1 MPGGSEARALMI
13 VLESVSKSFDREATF
28 ALRDVSLTIE
38 QGETFILLGSS
49 GSGKTTILRLI
60 SRLIEPTSGT
70 ITLDGRDLLSYG
82 ETELRRN
89 MGYVFQGIG
98 LFPHMTIAQNVG
110 IGLRLIGV
118 AAPVRIAKA
127 RELLDL
133 VGLEPDAFMDRFPGE
148 LSGGQQQRVAVAR
161 ALATDPD
168 YLLMDE
174 PFGALDALTRESLQA
189 EVLRLKATLGK
200 TIVFVTH
207 DIIEAFILGD
217 RIGVCNEGRLEQVG
231 TRAEL
236 LKTPATPFVRDL
248 LARPVQQLKAFQEL
262 Q

>member
-1 MPGGSEARALMI
+1 MI
-13 VLESVSKSFDREATF
+13 VLDNVSKSFDGGQSY

-38 QGETFILLGSS
+38 EGETFVLLGSS

-60 SRLIEPTSGT
+60 SRLIEPTAGQ
-70 ITLDGRDLLSYG
+70 ITLDGRDLNDYG
-82 ETELRRN
+82 VIELRRN

-98 LFPHMTIAQNVG
+98 LFPHMTVGQNVA
-110 IGLRLIGV
+110 IGLRLIGWPLPKRE
-118 AAPVRIAKA
+118 ARA

-133 VGLEPDAFMDRFPGE
+133 VSLEPDAYFDRFPNE

-174 PFGALDALTRESLQA
+174 PFGALDELTRETLQK

-207 DIIEAFILGD
+207 DILEAFILGD
-217 RIGVCNEGRLEQVG
+217 RIGVYNEGRLDQVG
-231 TRAEL
+231 TRREL
-236 LKTPATPFVRDL
+236 LKTPKTDFVRAL
-248 LARPVQQLKAFQEL
+248 LARPLEQLETFQDL
-262 Q
+262 K

>member
-1 MPGGSEARALMI
+1 MI
-13 VLESVSKSFDREATF
+13 VLNNVSKSFDGGQTF
-28 ALRDVSLTIE
+28 ALRDVSVTIE
-38 QGETFILLGSS
+38 EGETFVLLGSS

-60 SRLIEPTSGT
+60 SRLIEPTSGQ
-70 ITLDGRDLLSYG
+70 ITLDGRDLNDY
-82 ETELRRN
+82 EAIELRRN

-98 LFPHMTIAQNVG
+98 LFPHMTVGQNVA
-110 IGLRLIGV
+110 IGLRLVGWPLPKRE
-118 AAPVRIAKA
+118 ARA

-133 VGLEPDAFMDRFPGE
+133 VGLEPDAYFDRFPDE

-174 PFGALDALTRESLQA
+174 PFGALDALTRETLQE

-207 DIIEAFILGD
+207 DILEAFILGD
-217 RIGVCNEGRLEQVG
+217 RIGVCNEGRLDQVG
-231 TRAEL
+231 TKREL
-236 LKTPATPFVRDL
+236 LNAPKTDFVRAL
-248 LARPVQQLKAFQEL
+248 LARPLEQLETFQEL
-262 Q
+262 K

>member
-1 MPGGSEARALMI
+1 MI
-13 VLESVSKSFDREATF
+13 VLDHVSKSFDGGKTF
-28 ALRDVSLTIE
+28 ALRDVSLSIE
-38 QGETFILLGSS
+38 QGETFVLLGSS

-60 SRLIEPTSGT
+60 SRLIEPSSGT
-70 ITLDGRDLLSYG
+70 ILLDGRDLRDYA
-82 ETELRRN
+82 ETALRRN

-98 LFPHMTIAQNVG
+98 LFPHMTVGDNAG
-110 IGLRLIGV
+110 IGLRLVGEP
-118 AAPVRIAKA
+118 ADRRNAKV

-133 VGLEPDAFMDRFPGE
+133 VGLEPDAFIDRFPGE

-174 PFGALDALTRESLQA
+174 PFGALDALTREALQA
-189 EVLRLKATLGK
+189 EVLHLKAKLAK

-207 DIIEAFILGD
+207 DIVEAFLLGD

-231 TRAEL
+231 TRREL
-236 LKTPATPFVRDL
+236 LRNPQTDFVRAL
-248 LARPVQQLKAFQEL
+248 LARPLQQLEAFREL

>member
-1 MPGGSEARALMI
+1 MI
-13 VLESVSKSFDREATF
+13 VLNNVSKSFDGGRSF

-38 QGETFILLGSS
+38 EGETFVLLGSS

-60 SRLIEPTSGT
+60 SRLIEPTSGQ
-70 ITLDGRDLLSYG
+70 ITLDGRNLNDYG
-82 ETELRRN
+82 AIELRRN

-98 LFPHMTIAQNVG
+98 LFPHMTVGQNVA
-110 IGLRLIGV
+110 IGLRLVGWSL
-118 AAPVRIAKA
+118 PKREA
-127 RELLDL
+127 RARDLLEL
-133 VGLEPDAFMDRFPGE
+133 VGLEPDAYFDRFPDE

-174 PFGALDALTRESLQA
+174 PFGALDALTRETLQK

-207 DIIEAFILGD
+207 DILEAFILGD
-217 RIGVCNEGRLEQVG
+217 RIGVCNEGRLDQVG
-231 TRAEL
+231 TKREL
-236 LKTPATPFVRDL
+236 LKAPKTDFVRAL
-248 LARPVQQLKAFQEL
+248 LARPLEQLATFREMK
-262 Q
+262 

>member
-1 MPGGSEARALMI
+1 MI
-13 VLESVSKSFDREATF
+13 VLDNVSKSFDGGQSY

-38 QGETFILLGSS
+38 EGETFVLLGSS

-60 SRLIEPTSGT
+60 SRLIEPTAGQ
-70 ITLDGRDLLSYG
+70 ITLDGRDLNDYG
-82 ETELRRN
+82 VIELRRN

-98 LFPHMTIAQNVG
+98 LFPHMTVGQNVA
-110 IGLRLIGV
+110 IGLRLIGWPLPKRE
-118 AAPVRIAKA
+118 ARA

-133 VGLEPDAFMDRFPGE
+133 VGLEPDAYFDRFPNE

-174 PFGALDALTRESLQA
+174 PFGALDALTRETLQK
-189 EVLRLKATLGK
+189 EVLRLKASLGK

-207 DIIEAFILGD
+207 DILEAFILGD
-217 RIGVCNEGRLEQVG
+217 RIGVCNEGRLDQVG
-231 TRAEL
+231 TRREL
-236 LKTPATPFVRDL
+236 LKTPKTDFVRAL
-248 LARPVQQLKAFQEL
+248 LARPLEQLETFQDL
-262 Q
+262 K

>member
-1 MPGGSEARALMI
+1 MI
-13 VLESVSKSFDREATF
+13 VLDRVSKSFDEGQTF

-38 QGETFILLGSS
+38 QGETFVLLGSS

-70 ITLDGRDLLSYG
+70 ITLDGRDLRDYT
-82 ETELRRN
+82 ETALRRN

-98 LFPHMTIAQNVG
+98 LFPHMTVADNVG
-110 IGLRLIGV
+110 IGLRLIGEP
-118 AAPVRIAKA
+118 APEREAKA
-127 RELLDL
+127 RALLEL
-133 VGLEPDAFMDRFPGE
+133 VGLEPAAFLDRFPSE

-189 EVLRLKATLGK
+189 EVLRLKAKLAK
-200 TIVFVTH
+200 TILFVTH
-207 DIIEAFILGD
+207 DIIEAFLLGD
-217 RIGVCNEGRLEQVG
+217 RIGVCNAGHLHQVG
-231 TRAEL
+231 TRREL
-236 LKTPATPFVRDL
+236 LRNPETDFVRAL
-248 LARPVQQLKAFQEL
+248 LARPLQQLEAFREL
-262 Q
+262 P

>member
-1 MPGGSEARALMI
+1 MI
-13 VLESVSKSFDREATF
+13 VLDHVSKSFDRGNSF
-28 ALRDVSLTIE
+28 ALRDVSLSIE
-38 QGETFILLGSS
+38 QGETFVLLGSS

-70 ITLDGRDLLSYG
+70 VTLDGRDLRDF
-82 ETELRRN
+82 TEIALRRN

-98 LFPHMTIAQNVG
+98 LFPHMTVAENVA
-110 IGLRLIGV
+110 IGLRLVGEP
-118 AAPVRIAKA
+118 ATQREAKA
-127 RELLDL
+127 RALLDL
-133 VGLEPDAFMDRFPGE
+133 VELEPDAFLHRFPSE

-174 PFGALDALTRESLQA
+174 PFGALDALTRETLQA
-189 EVLRLKATLGK
+189 EVLRLKAKLGK

-207 DIIEAFILGD
+207 DIVEAFLLGD

-231 TRAEL
+231 TR
-236 LKTPATPFVRDL
+236 RDL
-248 LARPVQQLKAFQEL
+248 LRQPATDFVRALMARPLQQLEAFQEL

>member
-1 MPGGSEARALMI
+1 MI
-13 VLESVSKSFDREATF
+13 VLDHVAKSFDGGQTY
-28 ALRDVSLTIE
+28 ALRDVSLEIE
-38 QGETFILLGSS
+38 QGETFVLLGSS

-70 ITLDGRDLLSYG
+70 ITLDGRDLRDY
-82 ETELRRN
+82 TEIALRRN

-98 LFPHMTIAQNVG
+98 LFPHMTVAENVA
-110 IGLRLIGV
+110 IGLRLV
-118 AAPVRIAKA
+118 AEPLAQREAKA

-133 VGLEPDAFMDRFPGE
+133 VGLDPDAFLDRFPGE

-174 PFGALDALTRESLQA
+174 PFGALDALTREVLQS
-189 EVLRLKATLGK
+189 EVLRLKAKLAK

-207 DIIEAFILGD
+207 DIVEAFLLGD

-231 TRAEL
+231 TRREL
-236 LKTPATPFVRDL
+236 LKSPATDFVRDL
-248 LARPVQQLKAFQEL
+248 LARPLQQLEAFQEL

>member
-1 MPGGSEARALMI
+1 MI
-13 VLESVSKSFDREATF
+13 VLDNVSKSFDGGQSY

-38 QGETFILLGSS
+38 EGETFVLLGSS

-60 SRLIEPTSGT
+60 SRLIEPTAGQ
-70 ITLDGRDLLSYG
+70 ITLDGRDLNDYG
-82 ETELRRN
+82 VIELRRN

-98 LFPHMTIAQNVG
+98 LFPHMTVGQNVA
-110 IGLRLIGV
+110 IGLRLVGWPLPKRV
-118 AAPVRIAKA
+118 ARA

-133 VGLEPDAFMDRFPGE
+133 VGLEPDAYFDRFPNE

-174 PFGALDALTRESLQA
+174 PFGALDALTRETLQK

-207 DIIEAFILGD
+207 DILEAFILGD
-217 RIGVCNEGRLEQVG
+217 RIGVCNEGRLDQVG
-231 TRAEL
+231 TRREL
-236 LKTPATPFVRDL
+236 LKTPKTDFVRAL
-248 LARPVQQLKAFQEL
+248 LARPLEQLETFQDL
-262 Q
+262 K

>member
-1 MPGGSEARALMI
+1 MI
-13 VLESVSKSFDREATF
+13 VLDNVSKSFDGGQSY

-38 QGETFILLGSS
+38 EGETFVLLGSS

-60 SRLIEPTSGT
+60 SRLIEPTSGQ
-70 ITLDGRDLLSYG
+70 ITLDGRDLNDYG
-82 ETELRRN
+82 VIELRRN

-98 LFPHMTIAQNVG
+98 LFPHMTVGQNVA
-110 IGLRLIGV
+110 IGLRLVGWTLPKRE
-118 AAPVRIAKA
+118 ARA

-133 VGLEPDAFMDRFPGE
+133 VGLVPDAHFDRFPNE

-174 PFGALDALTRESLQA
+174 PFGALDALTRETLQK

-207 DIIEAFILGD
+207 DILEAFILGD
-217 RIGVCNEGRLEQVG
+217 RIGVCNEGRLDQVG
-231 TRAEL
+231 TRREL
-236 LKTPATPFVRDL
+236 LKTPKTDFVRAL
-248 LARPVQQLKAFQEL
+248 LARPLKQLETFQDL
-262 Q
+262 K

>member
-1 MPGGSEARALMI
+1 MI
-13 VLESVSKSFDREATF
+13 VLNNVSKSFDGGRSF
-28 ALRDVSLTIE
+28 ALRDVSFMIE
-38 QGETFILLGSS
+38 EGETFVLLGSS

-60 SRLIEPTSGT
+60 SRLIEPTSGQ
-70 ITLDGRDLLSYG
+70 ISLDGRNLNDF
-82 ETELRRN
+82 EAIELRRN

-98 LFPHMTIAQNVG
+98 LFPHMTVGQNVA
-110 IGLRLIGV
+110 IGLRLVGRSPPKRE
-118 AAPVRIAKA
+118 ARA

-133 VGLEPDAFMDRFPGE
+133 VGLEPDAYFDRFPDE

-174 PFGALDALTRESLQA
+174 PFGALDALTRETLQK

-207 DIIEAFILGD
+207 DILEAFTLGD
-217 RIGVCNEGRLEQVG
+217 RIGVCNEGRLDQVG
-231 TRAEL
+231 TKREL
-236 LKTPATPFVRDL
+236 LRAPKTDFVRAL
-248 LARPVQQLKAFQEL
+248 LARPLDQLEIFQEMI
-262 Q
+262 

>member
-1 MPGGSEARALMI
+1 MI
-13 VLESVSKSFDREATF
+13 VLDNVSKSFDGGQSY

-38 QGETFILLGSS
+38 EGETFVLLGSS

-60 SRLIEPTSGT
+60 SRLIEPTAGQ
-70 ITLDGRDLLSYG
+70 IALDGRDLNDYG
-82 ETELRRN
+82 VIELRRN

-98 LFPHMTIAQNVG
+98 LFPHMTVGQNVA
-110 IGLRLIGV
+110 IGLRLIGWPLPKRE
-118 AAPVRIAKA
+118 ARA

-133 VGLEPDAFMDRFPGE
+133 VGLEPDAYFDRFPNE

-174 PFGALDALTRESLQA
+174 PFGALDALTRETLQK

-207 DIIEAFILGD
+207 DILEAFILGD
-217 RIGVCNEGRLEQVG
+217 RIGVCNEGRLDQVG
-231 TRAEL
+231 TRREL
-236 LKTPATPFVRDL
+236 LKTPKTDFVRAL
-248 LARPVQQLKAFQEL
+248 LARPLEQLETFQDL
-262 Q
+262 K